1 MSGFSSSWLDLREAA
16 DHRARDGALLRRLG
30 TSFAGRDAVSVVD
43 LGCGLGS
50 NLRAIA
56 GVLPKRQHW
65 RLVDHDRAL
74 LAAARERL
82 AAWADAAEGAGAD
95 LNLRKGNREIGVSF
109 VAADLSQGVDAALGA
124 SPDLVTAAAL
134 FDLCSAAWIERF
146 AAAVAAS
153 GAVFY
158 TALTYDGREV
168 WEPAHPADA
177 AVLAA
182 FHAHQGGDKGFGPS
196 AGPRA
201 TQVLAQAFGARGYR
215 IETADSAWRLGPDDA
230 ALLSQLA
237 DGAAAAVRE
246 TGRVADETVASWLT
260 ARRSGATCTVGHQDL
275 IALTG

>member
-30 TSFAGRDAVSVVD
+30 ESFADRDAVSVVD
-43 LGCGLGS
+43 LCCGLGS
-50 NLRAIA
+50 NLLSMA
-56 GVLPKRQHW
+56 GLLPKRQHW
-65 RLVDHDRAL
+65 QLVDHDRAL

-95 LNLRKGNREIGVSF
+95 LNLRKGDREIGVSF

-153 GAVFY
+153 GATFY
-158 TALTYDGREV
+158 TALTYDGREI
-168 WEPAHPADA
+168 WEPAHPADG

-215 IETADSAWRLGPDDA
+215 IETADSAWRLGQGDE
-230 ALLSQLA
+230 ALLAELA